1 MKGIIQFSLFV
12 FFQIT
17 LHTVIAQNNS
27 ILFSKLDSIN
37 GARIKKVTG
46 ITQDP
51 KGNMWFCDQRQNC
64 IYRYDGNILTD
75 FRRDNKNPNSLGLNS
90 LETIYA
96 DDQGLIW
103 IGGNSLD
110 QYNPE
115 TGVFTHFRHE
125 DSDNGSFSKDGVSVI
140 FKDHKGNLWVGTG
153 GLDRLDKKTGKF
165 IHYRHDPGNPKS
177 LSNNVVKVIYE
188 DKKGVLWIGTGDP
201 WTGPKGEGGLNRMN
215 PDGSFTRYLSD
226 PKNPNSLLNN
236 KIKAIFE
243 DSRGNFWVGTSGDGL
258 HTMNRETGTFERH
271 LYDPKQPTGLS
282 GLPSN
287 PVNKFDGIT
296 FIYEDKT
303 GAIWIGSYLQGLSR
317 YDPLTKQMTRFKN
330 GNGFPDS
337 TTFKGF
343 VSGDGTLWVATE
355 FSEVIY
361 RADPGSKIIAN
372 INTGKLP
379 SSILANNGQ
388 IWVAT
393 GGNGLLQYD
402 GNINLI
408 HQFKHDPKDSSS
420 VPSDS
425 VYTLFINPQ
434 EEAIWVGTE
443 HGVGILNTRS
453 KKFSRFTF
461 GKNVESFNYI
471 VIAILGDRRA
481 NLWMGTAGNGLF
493 RYNLNDGSVKQFLP
507 DSKDSGSIGSQFVF
521 PVFEDKDQNIWVG
534 TFSGKEGLWKLN
546 GQTGKFRNYL
556 PGITGRC
563 MYEDQDGELWAGTNL
578 GLYRYN
584 KKEDNFFA
592 FFDSQSEISNETT
605 TGIVEDQKKNIW
617 LSTPSAIVRINRE
630 RNVFFV
636 FGKKFG
642 ISPNRDF
649 FLGPICKTSNEQI
662 LVGNMNGFYT
672 FFPEELAVDMKPLKL
687 VITDF
692 FFNATSG
699 LTGKDSSFLNSAEN
713 KSEVSLAHNQNN
725 FGFKFTVNDY
735 RSAENIRYY
744 TMLENYDQVWHQSG
758 IDKTVYYF
766 NLAPGDYMFKLI
778 AYNSNETKG
787 ERQIRVHI
795 SPPWWKTGWAYA
807 VYGLLL
813 ILAILTIARTQKQR
827 IIREERQKTQAK
839 ELEQAK
845 EIEKAYT
852 ELKSTQAQLIQSE
865 KMASLG
871 ELTAGIAHEIQNP
884 LNFVNNFSE
893 VNMELTAELK
903 ESLAKLNVDD
913 QEKRELEEIANSI
926 NENEEKISHHGKR
939 ADAIVKGMLQHSRIS
954 SGLKEPTNINQ
965 LADEYFRLAYHG
977 LRAKEK
983 SFNTAM
989 KTDFDQ
995 QIEKIN
1001 IVPQDL
1007 GRVLLNLYNNAFYAV
1022 TEKKQQQDAAYEP
1035 TVELS
1040 TKKTGKNIEI
1050 TVRDNGNGIPKKVLE
1065 KIFHPFF
1072 TTKPAGQ
1079 GTGLGLSLSFD
1090 IVKAHGGELKV
1101 DTKEGQYAMF
1111 TVTLPA

>member
-12 FFQIT
+12 FFQIA
-17 LHTVIAQNNS
+17 LHTAIAQNNAV
-27 ILFSKLDSIN
+27 LFSKLDSIN
-37 GARIKKVTG
+37 GSRIKKITG

-51 KGNMWFCDQRQNC
+51 KGNMWFCDQRQFC
-64 IYRYDGNILTD
+64 IYRYDGNTLTA

-96 DDQGLIW
+96 DDQGLVW

-125 DSDNGSFSKDGVSVI
+125 ENDNGSLSKEGVGVI
-140 FKDHKGNLWVGTG
+140 FKDHKGNLWVGTD
-153 GLDRLDKKTGKF
+153 GLDCLDKKTGKF
-165 IHYRHDPGNPKS
+165 IHYRNDPGNPKS

-201 WTGPKGEGGLNRMN
+201 WTGTKGEGGLNRMN

-258 HTMNRETGTFERH
+258 HTMDRETGTFERH
-271 LYDPKQPTGLS
+271 LFNPKQPTGLS

-317 YDPLTKQMTRFKN
+317 YDPLKRQITRFKN

-337 TTFKGF
+337 TTFRGF
-343 VSGDGTLWVATE
+343 VSSDGTLWVATE

-361 RADPGSKIIAN
+361 RADPGSKTITN
-372 INTGKLP
+372 INSGNLV
-379 SSILANNGQ
+379 SGMLANNGR

-393 GGNGLLQYD
+393 MGSGLLQYD
-402 GNINLI
+402 ENNTLI
-408 HQFKHDPKDSSS
+408 YRFKHDPKDPFSISN
-420 VPSDS
+420 DS
-425 VYTLFINPQ
+425 VLSMFKNPG
-434 EEAIWVGTE
+434 EDTIWIGTP
-443 HGVGILNTRS
+443 HGVGILNTIS
-453 KKFSRFTF
+453 KKFSKFAF
-461 GKNVESFNYI
+461 EKNAGPSNYI
-471 VIAILGDRRA
+471 VIAILRDKRG
-481 NLWMGTAGNGLF
+481 NLWMGTVGSGLF

-507 DSKDSGSIGSQFVF
+507 DLKDSGSIGSHNAL
-521 PVFEDKDQNIWVG
+521 PVFNDKDQNIWVG
-534 TFSGKEGLWKLN
+534 TFFEKEGLWKLN

-556 PGITGRC
+556 PGATGRC

-584 KKEDNFFA
+584 KKEDNFFE
-592 FFDSQSEISNETT
+592 FFDSQSEISNEIT
-605 TGIVEDQKKNIW
+605 TGIVEDQKKNLW

-630 RNVFFV
+630 RNGFFV

-642 ISPNRDF
+642 ISPNKDF

-662 LVGNMNGFYT
+662 LVGNTNGFYA
-672 FFPEELAVDMKPLKL
+672 FFPEEFAVEVKPLKL

-692 FFNATSG
+692 FFNTTLR
-699 LTGKDSSFLNSAEN
+699 LTGKDSSYLYSAEN
-713 KSEVSLAHNQNN
+713 KSEISLAHDQNN

-735 RSAENIRYY
+735 RSTENIRYY
-744 TMLENYDQVWHQSG
+744 TMLENYDPVWHQSG
-758 IDKTVYYF
+758 ADKTVYYF
-766 NLAPGDYMFKLI
+766 NLAPGDYVFKLI

-795 SPPWWKTGWAYA
+795 SPPWWKTSWAWA
-807 VYGLLL
+807 AYGLLL
-813 ILAILTIARTQKQR
+813 ITAIFAIVRVQKQR

-852 ELKSTQAQLIQSE
+852 ELKATQAQLIQSE

-893 VNMELTAELK
+893 VNMELTNELRNELSK
-903 ESLAKLNVDD
+903 IKMEPKDKDL
-913 QEKRELEEIANSI
+913 LEEIANSI
-926 NENEEKISHHGKR
+926 NENEEKINHHGKR
-939 ADAIVKGMLQHSRIS
+939 ADAIVKGMLATFPDQ
-954 SGLKEPTNINQ
+954 
-965 LADEYFRLAYHG
+965 FR
-977 LRAKEK
+977 
-983 SFNTAM
+983 
-989 KTDFDQ
+989 
-995 QIEKIN
+995 
-1001 IVPQDL
+1001 
-1007 GRVLLNLYNNAFYAV
+1007 
-1022 TEKKQQQDAAYEP
+1022 
-1035 TVELS
+1035 
-1040 TKKTGKNIEI
+1040 
-1050 TVRDNGNGIPKKVLE
+1050 PKR
-1065 KIFHPFF
+1065 
-1072 TTKPAGQ
+1072 T
-1079 GTGLGLSLSFD
+1079 
-1090 IVKAHGGELKV
+1090 
-1101 DTKEGQYAMF
+1101 YRY
-1111 TVTLPA
+1111 